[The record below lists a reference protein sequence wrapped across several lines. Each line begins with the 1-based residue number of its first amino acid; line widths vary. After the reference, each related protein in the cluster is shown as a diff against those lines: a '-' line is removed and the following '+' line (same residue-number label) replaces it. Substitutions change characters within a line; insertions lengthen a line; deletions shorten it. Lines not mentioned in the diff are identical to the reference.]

1 MSIDRRGLLAAATG
15 AVAAP
20 GLAQAATTAS
30 APAAARGWDGMDVPM
45 KRQDGSP
52 MVVRIVFPTKPTGP
66 APLIAFSH
74 GALSNGGSYDAVI
87 GTWAER
93 GYVVVAPT
101 HQDSETLPKSGLTP
115 GQQNS
120 ARVWEIQSMLDSG
133 AEIGALLKPR
143 GVTLDPV
150 LRAVAGHSY
159 GGMMAAIFGG
169 AVWTGADGPLAAK
182 KNDLKAIVALSPP
195 GKMLPSIDGSQ
206 FKTLTGPALITS
218 GTKDIP
224 LMPGAVWT
232 DHLIP
237 YEVSK
242 ARPAYALI
250 GDEVDHYLGGLIC
263 RFNLPGP
270 PQWEGLADINTV
282 SGLFLDA
289 MVRGDAGARAK
300 LDAMVGERKG
310 LVRSELRKRA

>member
-20 GLAQAATTAS
+20 AMAEAATSTAPG
-30 APAAARGWDGMDVPM
+30 AGRGWDGIDVPM

-52 MVVRIVFPTKPTGP
+52 MAVRIVFPTKPAGP

-74 GALSNGGSYDAVI
+74 GALSNGGSYDAII

-93 GYVVVAPT
+93 GYVVAAPT
-101 HQDSETLPKSGLTP
+101 HQDSETLPKSGLSP

-133 AEIGALLKPR
+133 AEIGELLKPR
-143 GVTLDPV
+143 GVTLDPA

-182 KNDLKAIVALSPP
+182 QNNLKAIVALSPP
-195 GKMLPSIDGSQ
+195 GRMMPSIDGSQ
-206 FKTLTGPALITS
+206 FKTLDGPALITS

-224 LMPGAVWT
+224 LMKGAAWT

-237 YEVSK
+237 YEVSR
-242 ARPAYALI
+242 ARPAYALV
-250 GDEVDHYLGGLIC
+250 GEDVDHYLGGLIC

-270 PQWEGLADINTV
+270 PQWEGLADINAV

-289 MVRGDAGARAK
+289 MVRGDARARAK
-300 LDAMVGERKG
+300 LDAMVGNRKG
-310 LVRSELRKRA
+310 LARSELRRRA

>member
-1 MSIDRRGLLAAATG
+1 MIIDRRGLLTAG
-15 AVAAP
+15 AGVIAAP
-20 GLAQAATTAS
+20 TLAQAAT
-30 APAAARGWDGMDVPM
+30 PAAAAMSRGWDGMDVPM

-52 MVVRIVFPTKPTGP
+52 MVVRIVFPTAPKGP

-87 GTWAER
+87 GPWAER
-93 GYVVVAPT
+93 GYVVAAPT

-115 GQQNS
+115 AQQNS
-120 ARVWEIQSMLDSG
+120 ARVWEIQSMLDSAG
-133 AEIGALLKPR
+133 EIADLLKPR
-143 GVTLDPV
+143 GVSLDPE

-159 GGMMAAIFGG
+159 GGMISAIFGG
-169 AVWTGADGPLAAK
+169 AVWTGADGALQAK
-182 KNDLKAIVALSPP
+182 PNRLKAIVALSPP
-195 GKMLPSIDGSQ
+195 GRMLPSIDGTQ
-206 FKTLTGPALITS
+206 FKSLDGPILVTS

-224 LMPGAVWT
+224 LMPGAAWA

-237 YEVSK
+237 YETSK
-242 ARPAYALI
+242 AAPAYALV
-250 GDEVDHYLGGLIC
+250 GEDVDHYLGGLIC

-282 SGLFLDA
+282 SALFLDA

-300 LDAMVGERKG
+300 LDAMVGSRKG
-310 LVRSELRKRA
+310 LVRSELRHRA